1 MYVYI
6 SVCVYI
12 YIYIYIYMYII
23 VLAYCMVVVRIEVP
37 PVPPQTFVWR
47 GKTVVLR
54 VCHRLPDRVRTSGFF
69 AEVPQYTIIMT

>member
-6 SVCVYI
+6 SVCV
-12 YIYIYIYMYII
+12 YIYIYMYII

-54 VCHRLPDRVRTSGFF
+54 VCHRLPDGVRTNAFF